1 MMKNLLNVNLSSK
14 KKIQCF
20 KKERYKKSRTKRS
33 PRYEGDRQYGMAQ
46 PSYVFGGP
54 PCSKEAARI
63 IKL

>member
-1 MMKNLLNVNLSSK
+1 MMKNLLNVNFLSKINSNVLK
-14 KKIQCF
+14 KRDIKNQEQREAQGM
-20 KKERYKKSRTKRS
+20 KEI
-33 PRYEGDRQYGMAQ
+33 RQHGMAQ